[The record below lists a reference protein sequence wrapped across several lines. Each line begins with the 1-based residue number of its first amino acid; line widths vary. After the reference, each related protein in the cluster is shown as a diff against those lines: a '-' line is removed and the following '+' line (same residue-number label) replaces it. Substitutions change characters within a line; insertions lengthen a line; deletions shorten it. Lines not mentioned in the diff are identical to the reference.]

1 MSPLNKPPEI
11 LLAVPGRLVSPA
23 VTRGVSRVTS
33 AVALLLLAGGCTGGS
48 DPAGGGGDPAAP
60 AAGEQVPASGV
71 LFTDITEAAGIR
83 FRHRAGDAVK
93 DYIVE
98 AKGGGGALFDADGDG
113 WLDLYFAN
121 GARLSAG
128 PSTEADALYLN
139 RGDGTFAEV
148 NAGGGDRRWGMGAA
162 AADVDNDGDADL
174 LVTRYDGA
182 TLYSNTSAPAGST
195 RFVDAGGLSLD
206 GWCTGAAF
214 ADYDLDGDL
223 DLYVARYLDFDTE
236 QVPPR
241 AGMWKGLMVFA
252 GPQGLSGAHDV
263 LLRNDGDAFSD
274 VSEEVGLRAAA
285 PSYGLGVVF
294 GDIDDDGDPDVFVA
308 NDSAPNY
315 LFRND
320 RSPGGDRSLREVG
333 VEARVAF
340 SAEGTA
346 QAGMGV
352 AYDDFDDDG
361 DRDLFVTH
369 FEDDYNTLY
378 RNDGYRNDGAGRFAV
393 ASHELGLGQVGV
405 PWLAFGT
412 CFLDADN
419 DGDLDLAV
427 GNGHVYPQIRHLG
440 APGYAQPDH
449 LFLNRGPEAR
459 PRFELVAAGDLSL
472 PAVTRGLMKG
482 DWDGDGDIDLV
493 AMRLD
498 NRPALLRNDTRPAGN
513 HWLIVDLEGT
523 TANRDGLG
531 ALVRVV
537 AAGLNRTVEVVSG
550 GSYLSHSDTRA
561 HFGLGDR
568 TTVERIEIRW
578 PGGALQTLGPM
589 PVDRVVRVRQQ

>member
-1 MSPLNKPPEI
+1 
-11 LLAVPGRLVSPA
+11 V
-23 VTRGVSRVTS
+23 
-33 AVALLLLAGGCTGGS
+33 GGCTDS
-48 DPAGGGGDPAAP
+48 APPGGGDNFPVP
-60 AAGEQVPASGV
+60 PAGEQASASGV
-71 LFTDITEAAGIR
+71 MFTDVTEAAGIR

-128 PSTEADALYLN
+128 STEADALYLN

-148 NAGGGDRRWGMGAA
+148 DAGLGDRRWGMGAA

-182 TLYSNTSAPAGST
+182 SLYWNTSAAAGST
-195 RFVDAGGLSLD
+195 RFSDAGDALFLD

-236 QVPPR
+236 RVPPR

-252 GPQGLSGAHDV
+252 GPQGLPGAHDV
-263 LLRNDGDAFSD
+263 LLRNDGYVFSD
-274 VSEEVGLRAAA
+274 VSEEVGLRSAA
-285 PSYGLGVVF
+285 PTYGLGVVF
-294 GDIDDDGDPDVFVA
+294 GDIDNDGDPDVFVA

-320 RSPGGDRSLREVG
+320 RSPGGDRSFREVA
-333 VEARVAF
+333 VEAGVAF

-378 RNDGYRNDGAGRFAV
+378 RNDGAGRFAV
-393 ASHELGLGQVGV
+393 ASQELGLGQVGM

-449 LFLNRGPEAR
+449 LFLNGGPASGYQ
-459 PRFELVAAGDLSL
+459 FELVAAGDLSL
-472 PAVTRGLMKG
+472 PAVSRGLMKG

-493 AMRLD
+493 ALRLD
-498 NRPALLRNDTRPAGN
+498 NRPALLRNDTPSGN

-531 ALVRVV
+531 TLVRVV
-537 AAGLNRTVEVVSG
+537 AAGLDRTVEVVSG

-568 TTVERIEIRW
+568 ATVERLEIRW
-578 PGGALQTLGPM
+578 PGGALQTLGPL
-589 PVDRVVRVRQQ
+589 PSDQVVKVRQQ